1 MGGPGGVGTGG
12 SFGENPYAGANT
24 GTMMALGTL
33 ANPQPNMLAMGS
45 NTLMPYHKRATANYP
60 SQSATLL
67 RSSNH
72 SYNGA
77 FQVSTLTMLSYPNL
91 TFSSCKKNAKKYFW
105 HFFSCKKRFLGFFK
119 MSKIGKIK
127 KKFL

>member
-77 FQVSTLTMLSYPNL
+77 FQVSTSLSVWYDSSFHVSSYFLVIELVLEGDSSKNL
-91 TFSSCKKNAKKYFW
+91 
-105 HFFSCKKRFLGFFK
+105 L
-119 MSKIGKIK
+119 
-127 KKFL
+127 

>member
-77 FQVSTLTMLSYPNL
+77 FQVSSYSVSTLFIN
-91 TFSSCKKNAKKYFW
+91 
-105 HFFSCKKRFLGFFK
+105 KRFALNK
-119 MSKIGKIK
+119 MFQRNASKFAI
-127 KKFL
+127 FYV

>member
-77 FQVSTLTMLSYPNL
+77 FQVSTYSRR
-91 TFSSCKKNAKKYFW
+91 TF
-105 HFFSCKKRFLGFFK
+105 
-119 MSKIGKIK
+119 
-127 KKFL
+127 

>member
-1 MGGPGGVGTGG
+1 MGGPGGGIGVGTGG

-77 FQVSTLTMLSYPNL
+77 FQVSTYYPNL
-91 TFSSCKKNAKKYFW
+91 TFSS
-105 HFFSCKKRFLGFFK
+105 
-119 MSKIGKIK
+119 M
-127 KKFL
+127 

>member
-1 MGGPGGVGTGG
+1 MHKEVPWTTYTDYLEDYVLISRKNYNVIFFISRQVMGGPGGVGTGG

-77 FQVSTLTMLSYPNL
+77 FQVSCSLSV
-91 TFSSCKKNAKKYFW
+91 
-105 HFFSCKKRFLGFFK
+105 
-119 MSKIGKIK
+119 
-127 KKFL
+127 